1 MSLLILVTLLVCPV
15 LALVRLSQTVGPS
28 VILVVFAGISL
39 TTWGLYWH
47 DKWAA
52 ETAHWRTPEAWLH
65 FFEIIGGWPAA
76 FLAQRIF
83 RHKISKL
90 RYQITFW
97 MIIAIHQVVAFSFV
111 KEWQYATLSWQFL
124 EGKQVDHEQQSP
136 ELPIVVPGQIT
147 NQRRP

>member
-1 MSLLILVTLLVCPV
+1 MSLLILVTLLACPA
-15 LALVRLSQTVGPS
+15 LALVRLSQIVGPY
-28 VILVVFAGISL
+28 VILVIFAGISL
-39 TTWGLYWH
+39 TTWGLYRH

-97 MIIAIHQVVAFSFV
+97 MIIAIHQAVAFGFV
-111 KEWQYATLSWQFL
+111 KDWRYPTTSWQLL
-124 EGKQVDHEQQSP
+124 ENKQVDHEQESS
-136 ELPIVVPGQIT
+136 ELPIVVPGPIT
-147 NQRRP
+147 NDRRR